1 MRLTNLVLYML
12 KSFRPYLL
20 LVILSLVFTTVSVN
34 HAYSQPPPP
43 PPGGVPGSG
52 GHNLNANQGAPLGE
66 GIWILLTLAFSY
78 GLHSYMK
85 RRENAAEESLQ
96 DKLVSASPNNSGWET
111 HESGLK
117 AFISQTIRPLLF
129 RILNIHKTKKTG
141 SV

>member
-1 MRLTNLVLYML
+1 ML

-43 PPGGVPGSG
+43 PAGGANG
-52 GHNLNANQGAPLGE
+52 GHNLNINQGAGAPLGE

-85 RRENAAEESLQ
+85 RREYAGEESLQ

-117 AFISQTIRPLLF
+117 AFINQTIRPLLS
-129 RILNIHKTKKTG
+129 RILNIHKN
-141 SV
+141 

>member
-1 MRLTNLVLYML
+1 ML

-43 PPGGVPGSG
+43 PPGGATGT

-78 GLHSYMK
+78 GLHGYMK
-85 RRENAAEESLQ
+85 RRENAGEESLQ

-117 AFISQTIRPLLF
+117 AFINQTIRPLLS
-129 RILNIHKTKKTG
+129 RIFNTHKN
-141 SV
+141 